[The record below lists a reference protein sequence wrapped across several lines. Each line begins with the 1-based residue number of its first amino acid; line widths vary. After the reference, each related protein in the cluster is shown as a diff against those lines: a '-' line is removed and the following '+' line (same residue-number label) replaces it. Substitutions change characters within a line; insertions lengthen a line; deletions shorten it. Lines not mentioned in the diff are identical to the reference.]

1 MERLEQTTSQY
12 PFRMRGY
19 THPWASNNAEQVVL
33 PANIISFV
41 RTDNWS
47 RGRKRIIAF
56 IARDNAMR
64 ELQTFRLFPFVETRR
79 DYVSSFVI
87 SRVDA
92 FISARIILLGA
103 LGLPEAFE
111 PLFSRDNVAFAYLQL
126 VDCPGFVQFII
137 SLSLPFMIKVYNI
150 FGLFTGV

>member
-1 MERLEQTTSQY
+1 MERVEQTTPRY
-12 PFRMRGY
+12 PFRTRGY
-19 THPWASNNAEQVVL
+19 TQPWASNNAEQVEL

-56 IARDNAMR
+56 IACDNVMR
-64 ELQTFRLFPFVETRR
+64 ELQTFRLFPFVERRR
-79 DYVSSFVI
+79 DYVSSSVI

-103 LGLPEAFE
+103 LGLPGAFD
-111 PLFSRDNVAFAYLQL
+111 LFFSRDNVAFAYLQL
-126 VDCPGFVQFII
+126 VDCPGFRTIHR
-137 SLSLPFMIKVYNI
+137 
-150 FGLFTGV
+150 LFELTFRDKSV